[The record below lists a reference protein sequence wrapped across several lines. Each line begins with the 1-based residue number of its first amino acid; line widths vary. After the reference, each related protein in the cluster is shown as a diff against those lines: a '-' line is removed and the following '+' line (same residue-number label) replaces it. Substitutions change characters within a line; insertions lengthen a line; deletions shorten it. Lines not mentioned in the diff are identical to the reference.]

1 MLPQKQGRLKKD
13 KSVSMGTFSMKIFKA
28 AILLL
33 LNDFISFFINPYLSP
48 HGSIM
53 ALRRLEMDTYSG
65 QSRECKTRGAT
76 WTRQE
81 YHSGEESIISV
92 KLVPSHCTYVIKTKM

>member
-13 KSVSMGTFSMKIFKA
+13 KSVSMGTLSMKIFKA
-28 AILLL
+28 AILPL
-33 LNDFISFFINPYLSP
+33 LNDFISFLINPYLSP

-53 ALRRLEMDTYSG
+53 ALRRPETDIYSG
-65 QSRECKTRGAT
+65 QSRECKTQGAT
-76 WTRQE
+76 CTRQE

-92 KLVPSHCTYVIKTKM
+92 KLVPFHCSNIIKTKM